1 MGSTSWV
8 KNSSTCSGARP
19 TNNCGS
25 IIVCSLEV
33 RTSSCRITCKIFVSR
48 TCLSVTVHGT
58 HLTTSRQKSVE
69 LHLTEMPS
77 NHLSFQ
83 ITTAEGRVYTCVDI
97 TKVQREYIMVGY
109 RFDPR
114 ENVLRQRN
122 DVQLRSSNMVVHTVS
137 TGGSRTFKS
146 FG

>member
-1 MGSTSWV
+1 MDQ
-8 KNSSTCSGARP
+8 SS
-19 TNNCGS
+19 
-25 IIVCSLEV
+25 
-33 RTSSCRITCKIFVSR
+33 FVAWKFER
-48 TCLSVTVHGT
+48 RVACLSVTVHGT

-83 ITTAEGRVYTCVDI
+83 ITTAEGRVFTCVDI
-97 TKVQREYIMVGY
+97 TKVHREYIMVGY